1 MRRTSLTAVLLGLM
15 ALGLSLHAED
25 KKEPAKDEEGFISL
39 FNGKDLTGW
48 KANENGEWKV
58 EDGAIITPPQRS
70 HLYHEKEFKNFDFR
84 AEVLTTPG
92 SNSGIYFRTKYEDE
106 GFPSVGVES
115 QVNTTHTDTI
125 RNGSLYYLFKNPDP
139 IVKDNEWFDYRIV
152 VKGKHVQNWIN
163 GKQVAD
169 YTEPETGEV
178 KRRIP
183 EKGVFAFQ
191 GHDPKSVVKYRNIR
205 VKELPD
211 E

>member
-1 MRRTSLTAVLLGLM
+1 MRRTTLTAVLMGLL
-15 ALGLSLHAED
+15 ACTLVLRADEKE
-25 KKEPAKDEEGFISL
+25 KKLEEGFESL

-48 KANENGEWKV
+48 KANEKGEWKV
-58 EDGAIITPPQRS
+58 EDGCIITPPQRS
-70 HLYHEKEFKNFDFR
+70 HLYSEKEFKNFEFR
-84 AEVLTTPG
+84 AEVMTTPG

-115 QVNTTHTDTI
+115 QVNTSHTDTI
-125 RNGSLYYLFKNPDP
+125 RNGSLYYLVKNPDP

-163 GKQVAD
+163 GKAVAD
-169 YTEPETGEV
+169 YEEPAEGEV

-183 EKGVFAFQ
+183 EKGVFALQ

-205 VKELPD
+205 VKALPD